1 MRTRLLIGAL
11 AFGLVMTDPAICA
24 QIAQTP
30 GPDGSQP
37 MPGETEDPA
46 NPMPD
51 PSNPTPPMTE
61 PLPPEMPMPA
71 GEAHQ
76 MPPAAPM
83 PAPVM
88 QNRDMPMGPMATPP
102 SAGQDTAV
110 SGGTTS
116 TMLTPVRSTKTYPK
130 CTRTVTDNC
139 TNPGGK

>member
-1 MRTRLLIGAL
+1 MRTKLLIGAL
-11 AFGLVMTDPAICA
+11 AFGLVVTDPAICA

-61 PLPPEMPMPA
+61 PLPPEMPMP
-71 GEAHQ
+71 
-76 MPPAAPM
+76 
-83 PAPVM
+83 VM
-88 QNRDMPMGPMATPP
+88 QHRDMPMGPMATPP
-102 SAGQDTAV
+102 SAGQNTAM

-116 TMLTPVRSTKTYPK
+116 AMLTPVVSTKTYPP
-130 CTRTVTDNC
+130 CTRTMKDNC
-139 TNPGGK
+139 TNPGRK